1 MNKIEIAALV
11 LTGLLVVVIVIVC
24 VVKRKDL
31 YTHLPGLITFPP
43 NKHLPPRT
51 LNVNAPLGVP
61 NTKDNKMEQYSLDT
75 TNKSAKPLTFAQA
88 YLDPPNLIDLPAYK
102 KLIPPNEQRL
112 HVVSGIPEGMYR
124 GSDYMYSQ
132 YTPDY
137 LACKAGVI

>member
-43 NKHLPPRT
+43 NKHLPPRS
-51 LNVNAPLGVP
+51 LNVTAPFGVP
-61 NTKDNKMEQYSLDT
+61 NTKDKMEPYSLDT
-75 TNKSAKPLTFAQA
+75 TNKSVNPVTFDRA
-88 YLDPPNLIDLPAYK
+88 YLDPPNLIDLPPYK
-102 KLIPPNEQRL
+102 KLIPPNEQRI
-112 HVVSGIPEGMYR
+112 HPVSGIHESMYR